1 MAVDRLI
8 RQLEDLNAIGIAL
21 SAERDHQR
29 LLEMIVISAKQLTN
43 ADAGTL
49 YIVTPDNTLQFE
61 IMRTSSLGIAMG
73 GTTGKP
79 IPFPPLPLYLE
90 DGQPN
95 HHMVAAYAVLNDC
108 TVNIE
113 DAYKAEGFDFSGTS
127 QFDTFTGYHSCSFL
141 TVPMKNHEGD
151 IIGVLQLINAKDV
164 ATGQITSF
172 SKYSQHLVE
181 SLASQAAIALTNHQL
196 IEGLKDLFEAFI
208 RLIAGAIDAKS
219 PYTGDH
225 CRRVPEL
232 AMMLADAVNRTES
245 GPLKDFSMDEEELD
259 ELRIAAWIHDC
270 GKVAIPD
277 SLMDKPTKL
286 SSLFDRIALLEQ
298 RFALLKKQM
307 ECRLLRQQLQ
317 AARRGKAQEEAL
329 LVKEHADWVRRLD
342 EDLDFLRQVNIGSE
356 SMSVEDQERV
366 RTIAQYRLE
375 DAQGKEIDF
384 LSDEEVYNL
393 TIKSGTLT
401 PEERQMVNHHIVV
414 TIDMLESLPYPPGL
428 RRIPEYAGGH
438 HERMDGRGYPRG
450 LRREQLSIP
459 ARMMGIVDIFEALTS
474 ADRPYKKAK
483 TLSETLQI
491 LGNMKLSQHIDPD
504 LFDVFIREKVYLQYA
519 QRYLQPDQIDEVD
532 ESKIPGY
539 QSYNTKSG

>member
-1 MAVDRLI
+1 MAEDRLI

-49 YIVTPDNTLQFE
+49 YIVTPDNTLHFE

-79 IPFPPLPLYLE
+79 IPFSPLPLYLE
-90 DGQPN
+90 DGKPN

-127 QFDTFTGYHSCSFL
+127 QFDAVTGYRSSSFL

-151 IIGVLQLINAKDV
+151 IIGVLQLINAKDA
-164 ATGQITSF
+164 ATGQITAF

-181 SLASQAAIALTNHQL
+181 SLASQAAVALTNHRL

-232 AMMLADAVNRTES
+232 AMMLADAVNRTKS

-286 SSLFDRIALLEQ
+286 SKLFDRIALLEQ
-298 RFALLKKQM
+298 RFELLKKQA

-317 AARRGKAQEEAL
+317 AGRQGNEHAEAL
-329 LVKEHADWVRRLD
+329 LAQEYADWVKRLD
-342 EDLDFLRQVNIGSE
+342 EDRDFLQQVNMGSE
-356 SMSVEDQERV
+356 CMSIADQERV
-366 RTIAQYRLE
+366 RAIAQYRLE
-375 DAQGKEIDF
+375 DAQGKEANF

-491 LGNMKLSQHIDPD
+491 LGNMKLNQHIDPD

-519 QRYLQPDQIDEVD
+519 QCYLQPEQIDEVD

-539 QSYNTKSG
+539 QP

>member
-1 MAVDRLI
+1 MAISDTLI
-8 RQLEDLNAIGIAL
+8 RQLEDLHAIGIAL
-21 SAERDHQR
+21 SAEHNHQR
-29 LLEMIVISAKQLTN
+29 LLEMIVISAKRLTN

-49 YIVTPDNTLQFE
+49 YIVTPDNTLHFE

-73 GTTGKP
+73 GTTGNP
-79 IPFPPLPLYLE
+79 IPFQPLPLYLD
-90 DGQPN
+90 DGRPN

-113 DAYKAEGFDFSGTS
+113 DAYEAEGFDFSGTS
-127 QFDTFTGYHSCSFL
+127 QFDASTGYRSCSFL
-141 TVPMKNHEGD
+141 TVPMKNHEGN
-151 IIGVLQLINAKDV
+151 IIGVLQLINAKDA
-164 ATGQITSF
+164 ATGEITSF

-196 IEGLKDLFEAFI
+196 IEGLKGLFEAFI

-245 GPLKDFSMDEEELD
+245 GPLKDFYMDEEELD

-286 SSLFDRIALLEQ
+286 STLFDRIVLLEQ

-317 AARRGKAQEEAL
+317 AVRQGQAQDEAL
-329 LVKEHADWVRRLD
+329 LAQEHADSVRRLD
-342 EDLDFLRQVNIGSE
+342 EDLNFLRQVNMGSE
-356 SMSVEDQERV
+356 SMSEEEQERV
-366 RTIAQYRLE
+366 RAIAQYRLE
-375 DAQGKEIDF
+375 DPQGNETSF
-384 LSDEEVYNL
+384 LSEEEVYNL

-414 TIDMLESLPYPPGL
+414 TIEMLESLPYPPGL

-491 LGNMKLSQHIDPD
+491 LGNMKLNQHIDPD

-519 QRYLQPDQIDEVD
+519 HLYLQPEQIDEVD
-532 ESKIPGY
+532 ETKVPGY
-539 QSYNTKSG
+539 QP